1 MSSVM
6 CECILKCAGILR
18 LISGVREFS
27 DITVFDG
34 IVLELMTH
42 DAFEAAFLRP
52 TCEQIYC

>member
-1 MSSVM
+1 VGVHFEVHFEVPWHMP
-6 CECILKCAGILR
+6 

-42 DAFEAAFLRP
+42 HAFEAAFLRP